1 MEWNEE
7 DSNIAKLLSPKKRDK
22 KRQYSFYVDA
32 DLYKIFMSLCKKH
45 RISGSK
51 VISAFM
57 KDFIDK
63 YGAGKK
69 EDEEP

>member
-1 MEWNEE
+1 MEWNEDE

-32 DLYKIFMSLCKKH
+32 DLYKTFMGLCKKH

-51 VISAFM
+51 VIGAFM

-63 YGAGKK
+63 YGKAAKK
-69 EDEEP
+69 E